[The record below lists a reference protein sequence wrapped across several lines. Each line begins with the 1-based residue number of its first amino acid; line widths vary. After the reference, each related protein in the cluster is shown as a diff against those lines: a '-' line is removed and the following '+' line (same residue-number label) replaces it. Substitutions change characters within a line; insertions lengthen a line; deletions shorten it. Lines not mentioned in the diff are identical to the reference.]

1 MNLITPNK
9 RSHPKQKR
17 TAAGLRLCVVSSV
30 WGCGVNVL
38 LQCWVCFVCLCRAKG
53 LQLHYDLDVC
63 RTSSRTDINELR
75 AHRRQWQHKVNT
87 VILNVTMEL
96 IVNIFRSGAQHF
108 YSSYHRMFFVIVLF
122 SFSVCTKDSL
132 KFVLHDPVFTL
143 SLTPYI
149 VSYSI
154 LKFIF
159 LYVL

>member
-63 RTSSRTDINELR
+63 RASSRTDINELR

-108 YSSYHRMFFVIVLF
+108 YSSYHRMF
-122 SFSVCTKDSL
+122 
-132 KFVLHDPVFTL
+132 L
-143 SLTPYI
+143 SLYYFLCQFAQKT
-149 VSYSI
+149 VLNLFCMI
-154 LKFIF
+154 LF
-159 LYVL
+159 LPSLWLLTLCPTLYLK